1 LQINKQGTEK
11 NSQNYFCPKVA
22 RFSDMPV
29 CLKSGITAKPLY
41 VRIHNF
47 GFRCVIVMCILCN
60 FFAFLYFKIT
70 ELWPFLCYFF
80 YISLTF
86 LCKFEERYYIQS
98 LCCYLRRY
106 FKHEPAWRY
115 VQASVAAYVIDW
127 MPYWAKLETN
137 KNMYKTSLNKN
148 FDTAIIQIRKK

>member
-1 LQINKQGTEK
+1 MQINKQGTEK

-41 VRIHNF
+41 VRIHYF

-80 YISLTF
+80 YISLIF
-86 LCKFEERYYIQS
+86 LCKFEERLYPVTLLLPALSRRAREATATLQTGAG
-98 LCCYLRRY
+98 LTRRGLRPGERRCLRNRLKCCTGLSWRQIKTCI
-106 FKHEPAWRY
+106 KHR
-115 VQASVAAYVIDW
+115 
-127 MPYWAKLETN
+127 
-137 KNMYKTSLNKN
+137 
-148 FDTAIIQIRKK
+148 